1 MSGVVRREQCPQ
13 CASEGRDSS
22 GDNLAR
28 YSDGHGYCHV
38 CRYYEPAEG
47 EKKVK
52 VNRGYPV
59 AEKSGTTVEQ
69 VVMASSVR
77 ALPERGISKAIAER
91 YGVRV
96 AVDEVTGDNSVHYY
110 PYHKKG
116 KLVGFKQRR
125 LPKQFSSV
133 GSMNDVGLFGQN
145 LYEGERRKLLI
156 CCEGEID
163 TLSVAELLS
172 QKGKDYA
179 VVSIQSGAD
188 ADGTVK
194 ANLKSQAE
202 FFGSFEKVILCFDN
216 DAPGLT
222 YAQAVAD
229 WLCTTVKV
237 GIMPV
242 EMFGEYKDVNDLLLN
257 QKSSLFWTAFAKTK
271 AYEPDSIIRGD
282 SISVEQLQQVPHKG
296 YELPFEGL
304 QNMLKGLRKGELTLA
319 TGGCVDKDTEFL
331 TPHGWK
337 KIGEYA
343 GELVAQYNLD
353 DTISFVS
360 PEKYH
365 KLPCDNLWH
374 VKTKYGI
381 EQILSDEH
389 TVVYWNRGLPTLQ
402 KASFSEVMQRHN
414 QGVCG
419 FSGQFKTA
427 FSYSGEGLDISEGE
441 LRLQV
446 AVIADGRVVKEGANN
461 YTQMRFQ
468 KERKYNR
475 LLELCKTYNLRF
487 DDRGINNQ
495 GHYEVI
501 VWPKYK
507 DKEFDGKYW
516 TCTKEQLEVILD
528 EHLHWDTYMKKKA
541 YVTTS
546 KASADFI
553 QFAYAATGVRASI
566 FKDSRVEKYD
576 NGWCATVAPARNVF
590 VGMTSHPGDEKVKIA
605 PYKTLDGYKYCFT
618 VPSGMLVLR
627 CNSRIFITGN
637 SGLGKTSV
645 VKEICLDVALRNKA
659 TFGYMSLEESVEM
672 AARSFVAMYHNVPVG
687 RLTFNPSLLTNDQW
701 EEARAVLFTSG
712 LFTFFDSSK
721 FLDFDQLMNKVEFFA
736 KGINCDFLVIDN
748 LTLVSARSEDGDERK
763 AIDKTMAALAGIAA
777 STGIGIILVNHLKRQ
792 NNKSPNNGDMVEIQ
806 DLRGSGSLEAFSN
819 NIIAV
824 ERNQQAED
832 EVQRNMTRIRVLKN
846 RMFGKTGVACSVL
859 YNPDTGRMAEP
870 VNDF

>member
-1 MSGVVRREQCPQ
+1 MSGVQRREQCPQ

-38 CRYYEPAEG
+38 CRYYEPAG
-47 EKKVK
+47 GKVK
-52 VNRGYPV
+52 VNRGYPM
-59 AEKSGTTVEQ
+59 AEKSSTTVEQ
-69 VVMASSVR
+69 VVTASAVR

-96 AVDEVTGDNSVHYY
+96 AVDEVTGENSVHYY

-145 LYEGERRKLLI
+145 LYEGERRKLLLV
-156 CCEGEID
+156 CEGEID
-163 TLSVAELLS
+163 CLSVAELLS

-229 WLCTTVKV
+229 WLCTIVKV

-242 EMFGEYKDVNDLLLN
+242 DMFGEYKDVNDLLLHE
-257 QKSSLFWTAFAKTK
+257 KGSLFWTVFAKTK

-319 TGGCVDKDTEFL
+319 TGG
-331 TPHGWK
+331 
-337 KIGEYA
+337 
-343 GELVAQYNLD
+343 
-353 DTISFVS
+353 
-360 PEKYH
+360 
-365 KLPCDNLWH
+365 
-374 VKTKYGI
+374 
-381 EQILSDEH
+381 
-389 TVVYWNRGLPTLQ
+389 
-402 KASFSEVMQRHN
+402 
-414 QGVCG
+414 
-419 FSGQFKTA
+419 
-427 FSYSGEGLDISEGE
+427 
-441 LRLQV
+441 
-446 AVIADGRVVKEGANN
+446 
-461 YTQMRFQ
+461 
-468 KERKYNR
+468 
-475 LLELCKTYNLRF
+475 
-487 DDRGINNQ
+487 
-495 GHYEVI
+495 
-501 VWPKYK
+501 
-507 DKEFDGKYW
+507 
-516 TCTKEQLEVILD
+516 
-528 EHLHWDTYMKKKA
+528 
-541 YVTTS
+541 
-546 KASADFI
+546 
-553 QFAYAATGVRASI
+553 
-566 FKDSRVEKYD
+566 
-576 NGWCATVAPARNVF
+576 
-590 VGMTSHPGDEKVKIA
+590 
-605 PYKTLDGYKYCFT
+605 
-618 VPSGMLVLR
+618 
-627 CNSRIFITGN
+627 

-687 RLTFNPSLLTNDQW
+687 RLTFNPNLLTNDQW
-701 EEARAVLFTSG
+701 EEARAALFTSG

-870 VNDF
+870 INDF

>member
-13 CASEGRDSS
+13 CAGEGRDSS

-69 VVMASSVR
+69 VVMASAIR

-133 GSMNDVGLFGQN
+133 GSMSDVGLFGQN
-145 LYEGERRKLLI
+145 LYEGEKRKLLLVA
-156 CCEGEID
+156 EGECFTGDTEIMTPDGWVRLDNYSGQQVLQYNEDGTSCFVDAIAYINKEYNGKLCYYKSGSYFSMMTPGHNMVRQTPKGHIVKQKAGETGNGHYTVPRVTQYVGGQGLSLSDDQIRLAVAVSADFTLRESGDIYGCFKKERKQERIKKLLD
-163 TLSVAELLS
+163 TLGFRYSANFDSRGYLSVFIHRGQDTEYLSKLFNMSWLALMTKEQAKVFYDELIYWDGNSVPNRVQWEYSSKEIHNATFVQTLSHLLGMVSTIIPRKNEFGEWFKVSILPNKTSSSVQKGYEEVQHNGRVYCVQVPSGMLLIRYKHSISVCGNCDALSIAEFLA

-188 ADGTVK
+188 AEGTVK
-194 ANLKSQAE
+194 ANIRSQAE
-202 FFGSFEKVILCFDN
+202 FFASFEKVILCFDN
-216 DAPGLT
+216 DAPGIT
-222 YAQAVAD
+222 YANAVAD
-229 WLCTTVKV
+229 WLCTMVKV

-242 EMFGEYKDVNDLLLN
+242 ETFGEYKDVNDLLLN
-257 QKSSLFWTAFAKTK
+257 NKASLFWSAFAKTK
-271 AYEPDSIIRGD
+271 AYEPDSIVRGD

-296 YELPFEGL
+296 YELPFDGL

-319 TGGCVDKDTEFL
+319 TGG
-331 TPHGWK
+331 
-337 KIGEYA
+337 
-343 GELVAQYNLD
+343 
-353 DTISFVS
+353 
-360 PEKYH
+360 
-365 KLPCDNLWH
+365 
-374 VKTKYGI
+374 
-381 EQILSDEH
+381 
-389 TVVYWNRGLPTLQ
+389 
-402 KASFSEVMQRHN
+402 
-414 QGVCG
+414 
-419 FSGQFKTA
+419 
-427 FSYSGEGLDISEGE
+427 
-441 LRLQV
+441 
-446 AVIADGRVVKEGANN
+446 
-461 YTQMRFQ
+461 
-468 KERKYNR
+468 
-475 LLELCKTYNLRF
+475 
-487 DDRGINNQ
+487 
-495 GHYEVI
+495 
-501 VWPKYK
+501 
-507 DKEFDGKYW
+507 
-516 TCTKEQLEVILD
+516 
-528 EHLHWDTYMKKKA
+528 
-541 YVTTS
+541 
-546 KASADFI
+546 
-553 QFAYAATGVRASI
+553 
-566 FKDSRVEKYD
+566 
-576 NGWCATVAPARNVF
+576 
-590 VGMTSHPGDEKVKIA
+590 
-605 PYKTLDGYKYCFT
+605 
-618 VPSGMLVLR
+618 
-627 CNSRIFITGN
+627 

-701 EEARAVLFTSG
+701 EEARAALFTSG